1 MHVAVNRRVGCHWLP
16 FWLDA
21 SFLSSSFFSLLS
33 SFLLSFSLPLPPL
46 LLPPSSS
53 SPSPSL
59 FLLSFSLPSS
69 ISPKGDYIYTVVDH
83 SSRALVEVED
93 IESHP
98 GVAFPKHVFGEQE
111 TVAMAT
117 WAVSTA
123 NVKHAFLVILL
134 DNVHHKSEK
143 YIFVAQNE

>member
-1 MHVAVNRRVGCHWLP
+1 MIDIGYHSGLMQV
-16 FWLDA
+16 
-21 SFLSSSFFSLLS
+21 FSPLLS
-33 SFLLSFSLPLPPL
+33 SLSSPL
-46 LLPPSSS
+46 SS

-59 FLLSFSLPSS
+59 FLLSSLPSS

-93 IESHP
+93 IESHR

>member
-1 MHVAVNRRVGCHWLP
+1 M
-16 FWLDA
+16 
-21 SFLSSSFFSLLS
+21 
-33 SFLLSFSLPLPPL
+33 
-46 LLPPSSS
+46 
-53 SPSPSL
+53 
-59 FLLSFSLPSS
+59 
-69 ISPKGDYIYTVVDH
+69 DH